1 MTSDLNVSPAAVVSF
16 LTPSKSHPL
25 MPSCCAS
32 SASAGPLQPTYQ
44 QADSLLQLFAVERV
58 AAALGKV

>member
-16 LTPSKSHPL
+16 LTPPKSHPL

-32 SASAGPLQPTYQ
+32 WTRPQTFAQ
-44 QADSLLQLFAVERV
+44 QAVETNTS
-58 AAALGKV
+58 A